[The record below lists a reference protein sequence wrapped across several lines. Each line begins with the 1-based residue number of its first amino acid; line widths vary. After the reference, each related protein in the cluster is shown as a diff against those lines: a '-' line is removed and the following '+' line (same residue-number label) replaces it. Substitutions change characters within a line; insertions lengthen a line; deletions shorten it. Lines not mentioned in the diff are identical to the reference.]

1 MIVYILAS
9 AFVIMLASLTGA
21 VFAWKVLGEWLS
33 SRLRYLIALAAGV
46 FSVVVYGLM
55 SEVIHYEGITPGAII
70 AFLLGGIVLEI
81 ITRLLPKG
89 THHHHGPH
97 HHTHSG
103 LDARRM
109 LIGDGVHNIHD
120 GIILVPAFMVSPVVG
135 FGTAVGILLH
145 ELVQEVSEFF
155 VLRQAGYS
163 VRKALL
169 MNFLVSATILIG
181 VGLAVVLTTVESLVY
196 PLVAFSAGGFLYII
210 LRDLVPSIV
219 RHAHEEKQAV
229 RDTLLFLVGVALM
242 ALVSV
247 LVPHAHHEGEDE
259 QHEYLLPEGFEIVLE
274 KESQKK
280 DLIS

>member
-9 AFVIMLASLTGA
+9 AFVIMLASLAGA
-21 VFAWKVLGEWLS
+21 VFAWRVLGEWLS

-46 FSVVVYGLM
+46 FTVVVFGLM
-55 SEVIHYEGITPGAII
+55 AEVIAHEGLTYGVIT
-70 AFLLGGIVLEI
+70 AFLLGGIVLEV

-97 HHTHSG
+97 AHTHTG

-109 LIGDGVHNIHD
+109 LIGDGVHNVHD

-169 MNFLVSATILIG
+169 LNFLVSATILIG
-181 VGLAVVLTTVESLVY
+181 VGLAVILTTVESLVY
-196 PLVAFSAGGFLYII
+196 PLIAFSAGGFLYIV
-210 LRDLVPSIV
+210 LRDLLPSIV
-219 RHAHEEKQAV
+219 RHAREEKQAI
-229 RDTLLFLVGVALM
+229 RDSLLFLVGVGLM

-247 LVPHAHHEGEDE
+247 LMPHAHHHEGEDH
-259 QHEYLLPEGFEIVLE
+259 QEYLLPDGFELVIERDGQSAGLV
-274 KESQKK
+274 S
-280 DLIS
+280 

>member
-1 MIVYILAS
+1 MIAYILAS
-9 AFVIMLASLTGA
+9 AFIIMLASLSGA

-46 FSVVVYGLM
+46 FSVVVFGLVA
-55 SEVIHYEGITPGAII
+55 EVVEHEGITLGSIA
-70 AFLLGGIVLEI
+70 AFLLGGIVLEVM
-81 ITRLLPKG
+81 TRLLPKG

-97 HHTHSG
+97 HHTHTG

-109 LIGDGVHNIHD
+109 LIGDGVHNVHD

-135 FGTAVGILLH
+135 IGTAVGILLH

-169 MNFLVSATILIG
+169 LNFLVSATILIG
-181 VGLAVVLTTVESLVY
+181 VGLAVLLTTIEALVY
-196 PLVAFSAGGFLYII
+196 PLIAFSAGGFLYIV
-210 LRDLVPSIV
+210 LRDLLPSIV
-219 RHAHEEKQAV
+219 RHAREEKQAV
-229 RDTLLFLVGVALM
+229 RDTLLFLVGAGLM

-247 LVPHAHHEGEDE
+247 LMPHAHHHEGEHH
-259 QHEYLLPEGFEIVLE
+259 HEHVLPDGFELVLDE
-274 KESQKK
+274 EVRTVDRSA
-280 DLIS
+280 